1 MLSRPLRSIAVRSTA
16 RCVLWL
22 AVAGLGLSPA
32 GSVAFAEPTNP
43 HPLRPADTSSPRDT
57 LKSFLADVEQF
68 ADEWRRGDV
77 TTDGFR
83 ALVRAIRTLDFH
95 TTPHGDSGS
104 VRTLRVLL
112 LKEVLDRVPVPA
124 FAQIPGA
131 AEVADGSISEWRI
144 PDTPITIARVEEG
157 PRQGEFLFS
166 AETVAQL
173 DRLHLQVQSL
183 PSRAGVEPGIY
194 DDFRLSDRSWYVM
207 AERVRNRLRPI
218 DASSPLS
225 TFEGFLDSVNR
236 AHVLVKEAGRA
247 LQSDPPGLG
256 RDEAR
261 AMEAQAGDLLLRAVG
276 TLDLR
281 EVPAALRHDVGIES
295 ALQLK
300 EILDRM
306 PLPPLDSIPGGQR
319 VEAHRNVLGNAPL
332 RWRIPN
338 TEIEII
344 EITEGERAGDFLFA
358 ARTVRGLPSY
368 YERVRDLPYV
378 EGDRSSA
385 VLFGELPTARSEG
398 FYEAYI
404 STPGY
409 LVPRLHFLGRVV
421 EGLPDWMLVVYDG
434 QPVWQWVALGV
445 CVLLLPLASWG
456 IHRGVRGIG
465 RALSPAW
472 AAWSSVLT
480 PATIALLVTLV
491 VDFLDLSVGLT
502 GDVLSV
508 VLSVG
513 EAIVLALA
521 AWGIFLLAIALAES
535 LIASPRIADQSID
548 ASLIRI
554 SARVLAFFFAAWIVV
569 DGVRNLGAD
578 VVPLL
583 ASLGVGGLAVALAAQ
598 TTIANFLGSLILFAN
613 KPVREGDFCR
623 YGDEI
628 GTVEQIGLISTRV
641 RTLER
646 SVVTVPNA
654 EFSQMKLDNFSK
666 RDQRRLHKTLQ
677 LRYETTPEQMRWIL
691 AKLREL
697 MLAHPQV
704 TPDPARARFVGYGA
718 YSKDVELFAYLR
730 CRDQNVFLA
739 IQEDLLLRIEEVIE
753 AAGSGFAFPSQTAY
767 LAQDG
772 GLDAERRQDV
782 EGQVGRWRAE
792 QRLPFPYHPREEQ
805 RELTDVL
812 DYPPEGSPDHRP
824 GGAEEEAPATQGGR
838 RRSRWYRLLKRDRG
852 S

>member
-1 MLSRPLRSIAVRSTA
+1 MPSRPLRKIAVRSTA
-16 RCVLWL
+16 QCVLWL
-22 AVAGLGLSPA
+22 AVAGLGLCPA
-32 GSVAFAEPTNP
+32 GSVAAAEPSDP
-43 HPLRPADTSSPRDT
+43 RPLRPADTSSPRDT

-95 TTPHGDSGS
+95 TTPHGNSGS

-173 DRLHLQVQSL
+173 DRLQQQVQSL
-183 PSRAGVEPGIY
+183 PSRAGVEPSIY
-194 DDFRLSDRSWYVM
+194 DDFRRSDRSWYVM
-207 AERVRNRLRPI
+207 AEEVRNRLLPI

-225 TFEGFLDSVNR
+225 TLEGFLDSVNR
-236 AHVLVKEAGRA
+236 AHVLVKEAGGA
-247 LQSDPPGLG
+247 LRSDSPGLG

-261 AMEAQAGDLLLRAVG
+261 AMEAQADNLLQRAVG
-276 TLDLR
+276 ALDLR
-281 EVPAALRHDVGIES
+281 EVPAALRHDVGIEA
-295 ALQLK
+295 ALKLK
-300 EILDRM
+300 EILDRI
-306 PLPPLDSIPGGQR
+306 PLPPLESVPGGER
-319 VEAHRNVLGNAPL
+319 VEAHRKVFDNAPL

-358 ARTVRGLPSY
+358 ARTVRLLPSY
-368 YERVRDLPYV
+368 YEGVRDLPYREDDV
-378 EGDRSSA
+378 SPLAGVYLSS
-385 VLFGELPTARSEG
+385 ARSEG

-421 EGLPDWMLVVYDG
+421 EGLPDWMLVVYGG
-434 QPVWQWVALGV
+434 QPVWQWVGLGV

-456 IHRGVRGIG
+456 IHRAVRGIG

-480 PATIALLVTLV
+480 PATIALLVKLV
-491 VDFLDLSVGLT
+491 VEFLGLSVGLT

-508 VLSVG
+508 VVSVG

-521 AWGIFLLAIALAES
+521 AWGTFLLSSALAES
-535 LIASPRIADQSID
+535 LIALPRIEDQSID

-654 EFSQMKLDNFSK
+654 EFSQMKLDNLSK
-666 RDQRRLHKTLQ
+666 RDQRLLRKTLQ

-718 YSKDVELFAYLR
+718 YSKDVEVFAYLR
-730 CRDQNVFLA
+730 CQDHNVFLA
-739 IQEDLLLRIEEVIE
+739 IQEDLLLRIEDVIE
-753 AAGSGFAFPSQTAY
+753 AAGSGFAVPSQTAY

-782 EGQVGRWRAE
+782 EGQVGRWRTE

-824 GGAEEEAPATQGGR
+824 GGAEEETPATQGGR
-838 RRSRWYRLLKRDRG
+838 RRSR
-852 S
+852 